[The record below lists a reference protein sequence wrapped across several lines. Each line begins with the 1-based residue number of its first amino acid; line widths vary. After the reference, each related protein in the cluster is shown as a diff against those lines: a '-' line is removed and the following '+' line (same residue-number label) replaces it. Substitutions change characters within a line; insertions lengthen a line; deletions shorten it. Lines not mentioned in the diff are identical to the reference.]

1 MQRLHVWLTQR
12 NKTLSVAE
20 SCSGGNIAHIITSNS
35 GSSAYFIG
43 GVVAYQNA
51 VKQNVLNVKAL
62 DLEMYGAVSE
72 TVAIQMASGVR
83 VLLNT
88 DYSLST
94 TGVAGPKGG
103 SDEKPIGTVWIGI
116 SSMSGTYA
124 QKFNFSGTRS
134 EVIEKSTKKALQ
146 MLEDLVFKEE

>member
-51 VKQNVLNVKAL
+51 VKQNVLNVKAA
-62 DLEMYGAVSE
+62 DLKTYGAVSE

-83 VLLNT
+83 ALLNT
-88 DYSLST
+88 DYSIST
-94 TGVAGPKGG
+94 TGIAGPTGG
-103 SDEKPIGTVWIGI
+103 SDEKPVGTVWIGI
-116 SSMSGTYA
+116 SSMNGTYA
-124 QKFNFSGTRS
+124 QKFIFSGTRS

-146 MLEDLVFKEE
+146 MLEDLAFKEE